1 MYGFSGN
8 QRSWVKEDGKK
19 LEGCGR
25 EMPPLPSYLTASAAE
40 DRWIPEKLQKIASLE
55 SIVEGVQMNI
65 P

>member
-1 MYGFSGN
+1 M
-8 QRSWVKEDGKK
+8 KEDGKK

-40 DRWIPEKLQKIASLE
+40 DRWIPEKLQNIASLE